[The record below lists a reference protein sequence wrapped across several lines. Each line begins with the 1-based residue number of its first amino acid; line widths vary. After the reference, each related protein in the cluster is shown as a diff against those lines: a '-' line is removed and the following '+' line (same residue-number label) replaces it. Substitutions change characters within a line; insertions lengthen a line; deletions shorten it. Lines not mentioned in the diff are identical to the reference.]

1 MRLGTRTSVRRWNLA
16 TVITAAVV
24 GAGVLVSAPIPEL
37 VDPGNAAL
45 AASDSRASTTGAQEA
60 ARTAPGRVDAAT
72 REFDRPAVLQSLAE
86 AKAPIEPLPPQPF
99 SFQIATHNVLGAS
112 HTSGKG
118 RRRGYAGAATRM
130 GYTVSLLNTHG
141 IDIVGL
147 QEFQSSQY
155 SMFRG
160 RLPGFEVYPGLSA
173 GRLGVENSIA
183 WRSAMFDVVDSYTI
197 GVPYFGGRIRQMPVV
212 GFKEPKTGRQFW
224 VANFHN
230 PADKFGPAAR
240 WRVAATNVQI
250 DLVTKLRKETGLPV
264 FITGDMNERESYF
277 CRISTATEIASVSGG
292 GSGSPCQP
300 PPGPVPVDWVLAT
313 EDVKVQEFEDIRTGI
328 ITRASDHPLLVATV
342 RLSGPKARA
351 R

>member
-1 MRLGTRTSVRRWNLA
+1 MRLGTRTSVRSWNLA

-24 GAGVLVSAPIPEL
+24 GAGVLVSSPMPEL

-45 AASDSRASTTGAQEA
+45 AASGAATTGPESAAQTGET
-60 ARTAPGRVDAAT
+60 RIDAAS
-72 REFDRPAVLQSLAE
+72 REFDRPAVLQTLAA
-86 AKAPIEPLPPQPF
+86 AKDPIEPLPPPPV

-112 HTSGKG
+112 HTSG
-118 RRRGYAGAATRM
+118 RQNRRGFAGAATRM
-130 GYTVSLLNTHG
+130 GYTVGLINTHG

-160 RLPGFEVYPGLSA
+160 RMPGFDVYPGLSA
-173 GRLGVENSIA
+173 GRLGVDNSIA

-197 GVPYFGGRIRQMPVV
+197 GVPYFGGRIRQMPVIR
-212 GFKEPKTGRQFW
+212 FKEPKTGREFW

-230 PADKFGPAAR
+230 PADKYGPAAR
-240 WRVAATNVQI
+240 WRLAATRVQI
-250 DLVTKLRKETGLPV
+250 ELVNRLREETDLPV

-277 CRISTATEIASVSGG
+277 CRISAATDIASVSGG

-313 EDVKVQEFEDIRTGI
+313 TDVEVQKFQHIRTGI
-328 ITRASDHPLLVATV
+328 ITRTSDHPLLVATV
-342 RLSGPKARA
+342 MLAQ
-351 R
+351 

>member
-37 VDPGNAAL
+37 VDPGNPAL
-45 AASDSRASTTGAQEA
+45 AASGAGASTTGTDATAQTGI
-60 ARTAPGRVDAAT
+60 ARIGAAT
-72 REFDRPAVLQSLAE
+72 REFHSPAVQQTLAAAE
-86 AKAPIEPLPPQPF
+86 APIEPLPPPPF

-112 HTSGKG
+112 HTSGKKN
-118 RRRGYAGAATRM
+118 RRGFAGAATRM
-130 GYTVSLLNTHG
+130 GYTVSLINTHG

-197 GVPYFGGRIRQMPVV
+197 GVPYFGGRIRQMPVIR
-212 GFKEPKTGRQFW
+212 FKEPKTGREFW
-224 VANFHN
+224 VANFHS
-230 PADKFGPAAR
+230 PADKYGGAAR
-240 WRVAATNVQI
+240 WRLAATNVQI
-250 DLVTKLRKETGLPV
+250 DLVNKLREETGLPV

-277 CRISTATEIASVSGG
+277 CRISAAADIASASGG
-292 GSGSPCQP
+292 GSGAPCQP
-300 PPGPVPVDWVLAT
+300 PPGPVPVDWVLAST
-313 EDVKVQEFEDIRTGI
+313 DVKVENFQDIRTGI

-342 RLSGPKARA
+342 LLAQ
-351 R
+351 